1 MTLRGFET
9 LRWRILAGFGSLVVL
24 LLLASG
30 VGGYALWNMRSA
42 TAGELQ
48 QLERANEAGTGLM
61 MAVFGEI
68 RAAEQYLNEPSLG
81 AAADFTSNA
90 DSAYVEAKAI
100 EHLNTLTMDDRL
112 TINRLEQLQS
122 QIQVTYALAHAL
134 RDLNRLPQAASEA
147 EQARGPGNQLTLLV
161 RELGT
166 RQAERARQA
175 ADRLGDRARRM
186 TFFLAGVLLV
196 ALASGSVVA
205 WGTLT
210 AVEAPLRRLAT
221 AAERFGAGDLRPVTT
236 GRMPTEF
243 EVLAAA
249 IRDMGERLRGV
260 VTEVIGEADRI
271 ATSAGDLSAV
281 SEELAASSAE
291 VSTAMVDISS
301 GAEKQRNDLNEI
313 GAGLSQLKAAAAE
326 ITEAAQRV
334 TKLGE
339 DIRSVADR
347 HRHDVL
353 AASSALL
360 EVREVVQTTSGQV
373 TALAQ
378 QSASIDDFVELIKR
392 ISSQTNLLALNAA
405 IEAARAGEHGRG
417 FAVVA
422 QEVRQLADES
432 ARAAEDVAQTTTA
445 IRKRVEEVTVTMMSG
460 QTKVHGIESTARGAA
475 TGLAEIVAAVEEV
488 ERAAARVRQAAGDNR
503 NVTDQLS
510 ERAQQVSS
518 RSVNHAAG
526 AQEVSAAAEEQ
537 GASTQE
543 MAAASGGL
551 LQAAEKLRSLM
562 KGFRV

>member
-1 MTLRGFET
+1 MIGRFDT
-9 LRWRILAGFGSLVVL
+9 LRWRIVAGFASLAL
-24 LLLASG
+24 LLLIGAGAGIYSLWKMRDAVSQELGRLQTSNQITTAVMASTF
-30 VGGYALWNMRSA
+30 A
-42 TAGELQ
+42 
-48 QLERANEAGTGLM
+48 
-61 MAVFGEI
+61 EI
-68 RAAEQYLNEPSLG
+68 RAAEQYLNEPSAT
-81 AAADFTSNA
+81 AAADFHQNA
-90 DSAYVEAKAI
+90 DSSYADAKSLSGLDGLTVE
-100 EHLNTLTMDDRL
+100 DRL
-112 TINRLEQLQS
+112 SVNRVQ
-122 QIQVTYALAHAL
+122 QIQGQIEVTYSLAHAL
-134 RDLNRLPQAASEA
+134 ADIGRAPQAQQEA
-147 EQARGPGNQLTLLV
+147 QAARGPA
-161 RELGT
+161 RELTTILLSLG
-166 RQAERARQA
+166 ARQA
-175 ADRLGDRARRM
+175 DRSRQATDRLSGLARRM
-186 TFFLAGVLLV
+186 TFLLSGVLVLAVVGGTLV
-196 ALASGSVVA
+196 G

-210 AVEAPLRRLAT
+210 MVEAPLRRLAT
-221 AAERFGAGDLRPVTT
+221 AAERFGAGDLRPLST
-236 GRMPTEF
+236 GKMPSEF

-260 VTEVIGEADRI
+260 VTEVITEADRI

-301 GAEKQRNDLNEI
+301 GAEKQRNELNDM
-313 GAGLSQLKAAAAE
+313 GAGLAQLKAAASE
-326 ITEAAQRV
+326 ITESAERV

-339 DIRSVADR
+339 EIRNVADR
-347 HRHDVL
+347 HRHDVM
-353 AASSALL
+353 AASTALL

-432 ARAAEDVAQTTTA
+432 ARAAEDVAKTTTA
-445 IRKRVEEVTVTMMSG
+445 IRKRVDEVTVTMGTG
-460 QTKVHGIESTARGAA
+460 QTKVHGIETTARGAA

-488 ERAAARVRQAAGDNR
+488 ERAAARVRHAAGVNR
-503 NVTDQLS
+503 EVTDHIG
-510 ERAQQVSS
+510 ERAQQVAS

-537 GASTQE
+537 GASTEE
-543 MAAASGGL
+543 MAASSGGL
-551 LQAAEKLRSLM
+551 LQAAEKLRTLM

>member
-1 MTLRGFET
+1 MIGRFDT
-9 LRWRILAGFGSLVVL
+9 LRWRIVAGFASLAFL
-24 LLLASG
+24 LLIG
-30 VGGYALWNMRSA
+30 VGAGIYSLWKMRGAVGGEMQRLQTSNQIS
-42 TAGELQ
+42 TAV
-48 QLERANEAGTGLM
+48 
-61 MAVFGEI
+61 MASTFAEI
-68 RAAEQYLNEPSLG
+68 RAAEQYLNEPTP
-81 AAADFTSNA
+81 AAASDFHQNA
-90 DSAYVEAKAI
+90 DSAYADAKSLGGIEGLTVE
-100 EHLNTLTMDDRL
+100 DRL
-112 TINRLEQLQS
+112 AVNRIQ
-122 QIQVTYALAHAL
+122 QIQGEIEVTYSLAHAL
-134 RDLNRLPQAASEA
+134 ADDGRAPQAEQEA
-147 EQARGPGNQLTLLV
+147 RMARGPARELTTLLLSLGA
-161 RELGT
+161 RESDRS
-166 RQAERARQA
+166 RQAT
-175 ADRLGDRARRM
+175 DRLG
-186 TFFLAGVLLV
+186 
-196 ALASGSVVA
+196 ALASRMSLFLGAVLLLAVGGGSVVG

-210 AVEAPLRRLAT
+210 MVEAPLRRLAT

-236 GRMPTEF
+236 GKMPAEF
-243 EVLAAA
+243 EVLAAS

-260 VTEVIGEADRI
+260 VTEVITEADRI

-301 GAEKQRNDLNEI
+301 GAEKQRNELNDM
-313 GAGLSQLKAAAAE
+313 GTGLAQLRAAAGEIADAAE
-326 ITEAAQRV
+326 RV

-339 DIRSVADR
+339 DIRAVADR

-445 IRKRVEEVTVTMMSG
+445 IRKRVDEVTVTMGSG
-460 QTKVHGIESTARGAA
+460 QTKVHGIETTARGAA

-488 ERAAARVRQAAGDNR
+488 ERAAARVRQAAAQNR
-503 NVTDQLS
+503 EVTDHLG
-510 ERAQQVSS
+510 ERAQQVAS

-537 GASTQE
+537 GASTEE
-543 MAAASGGL
+543 MAASSGGL

>member
-1 MTLRGFET
+1 MIGRIDT
-9 LRWRILAGFGSLVVL
+9 LRWRIVLGFGSLVL
-24 LLLASG
+24 LLVLGSAL
-30 VGGYALWNMRSA
+30 GGYALWNMRSA
-42 TAGELQ
+42 VGLEMQ
-48 QLERANEAGTGLM
+48 QLERSSETGTSLM
-61 MAVFGEI
+61 MSVFGEI

-81 AAADFTSNA
+81 AAADFHDNA
-90 DSAYVEAKAI
+90 DSAYVEAKSQ
-100 EHLNTLTMDDRL
+100 ERLPGLTVDDRL
-112 TINRLEQLQS
+112 AINRLEQLQA
-122 QIQVTYALAHAL
+122 QIEVTYSLAHAL
-134 RDLNRLPQAASEA
+134 RDLNRVPQASAEA
-147 EQARGPGNQLTLLV
+147 AQARGPANQLTIVV
-161 RELGT
+161 RDLG
-166 RQAERARQA
+166 ARQA
-175 ADRLGDRARRM
+175 DRSRQATDRLGQLARRM
-186 TFFLAGVLLV
+186 TLLLATVLLIAV
-196 ALASGSVVA
+196 VGGSLVG

-210 AVEAPLRRLAT
+210 MVEAPLRRLAT
-221 AAERFGAGDLRPVTT
+221 AAERFGAGDLRPVST
-236 GRMPTEF
+236 GKMPSEF

-260 VTEVIGEADRI
+260 VTEVITEADRI

-301 GAEKQRNDLNEI
+301 GAEKQRNELNDM
-313 GAGLSQLKAAAAE
+313 GAGLAQLRAGAGDIAQAAE
-326 ITEAAQRV
+326 RV

-353 AASSALL
+353 AASKALL

-445 IRKRVEEVTVTMMSG
+445 IRKRVEEVTVTMGTG
-460 QTKVHGIESTARGAA
+460 QTKVHGIETTARGAA

-488 ERAAARVRQAAGDNR
+488 EQAAARVRHSAG
-503 NVTDQLS
+503 
-510 ERAQQVSS
+510 
-518 RSVNHAAG
+518 
-526 AQEVSAAAEEQ
+526 
-537 GASTQE
+537 
-543 MAAASGGL
+543 
-551 LQAAEKLRSLM
+551 
-562 KGFRV
+562 